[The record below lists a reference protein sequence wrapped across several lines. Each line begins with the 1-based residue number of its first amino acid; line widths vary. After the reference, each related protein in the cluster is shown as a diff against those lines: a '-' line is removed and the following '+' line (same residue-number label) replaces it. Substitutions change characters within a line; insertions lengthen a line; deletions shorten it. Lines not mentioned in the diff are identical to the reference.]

1 MPSFNLRVY
10 ALIINEKNEI
20 LLSLERRNGFAF
32 VKFPGGG
39 VESGEGIV
47 EALIRELDEELGL
60 KVKAEELQFFYFND
74 FFQASAFRQS
84 DQIVAFYYVLKV
96 QSNSLKIPTN
106 TLVPTAGDYEIQQ
119 WKSLQDCSVDEV
131 TFPIDK
137 LVLNKLI
144 DIQID
149 FPYY

>member
-20 LLSLERRNGFAF
+20 LLSSERRNGFAF
-32 VKFPGGG
+32 VKFQGGG

-47 EALIRELDEELGL
+47 DALIRELDEELGL

-84 DQIVAFYYVLKV
+84 DHIVAFYYVLKV
-96 QSNSLKIPTN
+96 QSNCLKIPTN

-137 LVLNKLI
+137 VVFGKLI
-144 DIQID
+144 
-149 FPYY
+149 YLK

>member
-20 LLSLERRNGFAF
+20 LLSSERRNGFAF

-39 VESGEGIV
+39 VESGEGII
-47 EALIRELDEELGL
+47 EALIRELGEELGL
-60 KVKAEELQFFYFND
+60 KVKAEELKFYYFND

-96 QSNSLKIPTN
+96 HSNSLKIPTN
-106 TLVPTAGDYEIQQ
+106 TLVPTAGDYEIQH

-137 LVLNKLI
+137 VVLNKLI
-144 DIQID
+144 DVQMD